1 MNSPVPHAEDLG
13 LGQTRGYFEHDA
25 DMGIMGWGT
34 SVEQAFE
41 SAAQAVFSIV
51 TALESMRA
59 SNAVAI
65 EFEEAD
71 FEFALVTWLNLLLGK
86 SRELG
91 MVFCRFRVQH
101 QGDHWHTET
110 LGEKWRSGLVRGRS
124 KRRYADHAV
133 SQKNRRN
140 MGSAVRGGC
149 MRRAAQLCRR
159 HITRCDGRC
168 RSLCACQPANSYSPG
183 GDHLY
188 TSVSPCRT

>member
-110 LGEKWRSGLVRGRS
+110 LGEKWRSGLVRG
-124 KRRYADHAV
+124 
-133 SQKNRRN
+133 
-140 MGSAVRGGC
+140 GC